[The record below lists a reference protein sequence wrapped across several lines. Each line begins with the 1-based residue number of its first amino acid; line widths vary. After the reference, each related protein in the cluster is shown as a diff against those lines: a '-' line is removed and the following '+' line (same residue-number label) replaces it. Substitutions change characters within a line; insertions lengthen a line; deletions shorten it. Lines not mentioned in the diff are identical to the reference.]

1 MKIDAQHLKT
11 SDSVR
16 KLQSSLQAKAKT
28 EPSYRFYSLWD
39 KVCRRDFLAEAYQRC
54 RRNGGSAGVDAET
67 FERIELAGRE
77 AWLGKLQEE
86 LRTKQ
91 YRAQPLLRVWIP
103 KSNGGQRPLGIPTV
117 RDRVVQMA
125 MVMVLGPIFEA
136 DLCDEQMGFRPGR
149 DAKTAVRL
157 VYYQVRQK
165 GRQEVVDADLSDYF
179 NTVPHGALMKSLSRR
194 IADGQVLSVIAR
206 WLEAPVEERTSDGRM
221 VRSTPAKDTG
231 RGTPQGGVISPLLAN
246 VYFRRF
252 VLAWKQLGHE
262 QAFDSVIVNYAD
274 DFVICCRS
282 GKGAEARKAM
292 TRVMEKIGLK
302 VNEQKTKV
310 VLVPGE
316 SFDFLG
322 YTIGRFYGAGG
333 KPYIGTRPSKKAI
346 LRIMREIHEQTSS
359 QWNASE
365 PETRVM
371 VLNQKLRGWAGYFNQ
386 GPVIEIYLWLQTYT
400 DRRLRRWL
408 MRRRQQ
414 RGTGYR
420 QYPDKYLYETL
431 GLYRLPRS
439 RVDQSN
445 AKAGN
450 SEMRAGCG
458 KPARPV
464 RGAGTGNGTTDENE
478 APALW

>member
-1 MKIDAQHLKT
+1 MKIDARHLPT
-11 SDSVR
+11 SDPVR

-39 KVCRRDFLAEAYQRC
+39 KVCRDDFFTEAYRRC
-54 RRNGGSAGVDAET
+54 RRNGGSAGVDGET
-67 FERIELAGRE
+67 FEQIESSGRE
-77 AWLGKLQEE
+77 AWLGKLREE
-86 LRTKQ
+86 LSAKRYRTK
-91 YRAQPLLRVWIP
+91 PLLRVWIP

-165 GRQEVVDADLSDYF
+165 GRPEVVDADLRDYF

-194 IADGQVLSVIAR
+194 IADGQVLSVIAQ
-206 WLEAPVEERTSDGRM
+206 WLEAPVEERTPGGRM
-221 VRSTPAKDTG
+221 VRTTPTKDAG

-252 VLAWKQLGHE
+252 VLAWKQLGYE
-262 QAFDSVIVNYAD
+262 QAFRSVIVNYAD
-274 DFVICCRS
+274 DFVICCRP
-282 GKGAEARKAM
+282 GNGEEASRAM

-302 VNEQKTKV
+302 VNEQKTRV
-310 VLVPGE
+310 VSPGE

-322 YTIGRFYGAGG
+322 YTIGRFYGKDGA
-333 KPYIGTRPSKKAI
+333 PYIGTRPSRKAL

-365 PETRVM
+365 PETRVT
-371 VLNQKLRGWAGYFNQ
+371 VLNQKLRGWAGYFDQ
-386 GPVIEIYLWLQTYT
+386 GPVARSYRRLQDYT
-400 DRRLRRWL
+400 ERRLRRWL
-408 MRRRQQ
+408 MRRCQQ

-420 QYPDKYLYETL
+420 QYPDAYLYERL
-431 GLYRLPRS
+431 GLYKLPLNRA
-439 RVDQSN
+439 DQSK
-445 AKAGN
+445 AKA
-450 SEMRAGCG
+450 E
-458 KPARPV
+458 
-464 RGAGTGNGTTDENE
+464 
-478 APALW
+478 

>member
-1 MKIDAQHLKT
+1 MKIDAKHLPT
-11 SDSVR
+11 SNRVR

-28 EPSYRFYSLWD
+28 EPGCRFYSLWD
-39 KVCRRDFLAEAYQRC
+39 KVCRDDFLAEAYRRC

-67 FERIELAGRE
+67 FEQIELSGRE
-77 AWLGKLQEE
+77 AWLGKLREE
-86 LRTKQ
+86 LCTKS
-91 YRAQPLLRVWIP
+91 YRVQPLLRVWIP

-125 MVMVLGPIFEA
+125 MVMVLGPIFEV
-136 DLCDEQMGFRPGR
+136 DLCEEQMGFRPGR

-157 VYYQVRQK
+157 VYYQVQQK
-165 GRQEVVDADLSDYF
+165 GRPEVVDADLSDYF

-194 IADGQVLSVIAR
+194 IADGQVLSVIAK
-206 WLEAPVEERTSDGRM
+206 WLEAPVEERAPGGRM
-221 VRSTPAKDTG
+221 VRTTPAKDAG

-252 VLAWKQLGHE
+252 VLAWKQLGYE
-262 QAFDSVIVNYAD
+262 QAFESVIVNYAD
-274 DFVICCRS
+274 DFVICCRP
-282 GKGAEARKAM
+282 GNGARASRAM
-292 TRVMEKIGLK
+292 TQVMEKIGLK

-310 VLVPGE
+310 VRPGE

-322 YTIGRFYGAGG
+322 YTIGRFYGKGG
-333 KPYIGTRPSKKAI
+333 KPYTGTRPSRKAV
-346 LRIMREIHEQTSS
+346 LRVMREIHEQTSS

-365 PETRVM
+365 PEIRVM
-371 VLNQKLRGWAGYFNQ
+371 VLNQKLRGWAGYFDQ
-386 GPVIEIYLWLQTYT
+386 GPVVEIYLRLQDYT
-400 DRRLRRWL
+400 ERRLRRWL

-414 RGTGYR
+414 HGTGYR
-420 QYPDKYLYETL
+420 QYPDKFLYERL

-439 RVDQSN
+439 REDQLK
-445 AKAGN
+445 AKAGK

-458 KPARPV
+458 KAARPV
-464 RGAGTGNGTTDENE
+464 RGAGTENGTTDENE

>member
-1 MKIDAQHLKT
+1 MKIDARHLRT
-11 SDSVR
+11 SDPVR

-39 KVCRRDFLAEAYQRC
+39 KVCRMDVLAEAYRRC
-54 RRNGGSAGVDAET
+54 RRNGGSAGVDDES
-67 FERIELAGRE
+67 FEQIEDRGRE
-77 AWLGKLQEE
+77 GWLGKLREE
-86 LRTKQ
+86 LSTKQ

-117 RDRVVQMA
+117 RDRVAQMA
-125 MVMVLGPIFEA
+125 LVMVLGPIFEA
-136 DLCDEQMGFRPGR
+136 DLCEEQMGFRPGR

-206 WLEAPVEERTSDGRM
+206 WLEAPVEERTRGGRM
-221 VRSTPAKDTG
+221 TRTTPAKDTG

-252 VLAWKQLGHE
+252 ILAWKKLGYE
-262 QAFDSVIVNYAD
+262 RAFHSVIVNYAD
-274 DFVICCRS
+274 DFVICCRP
-282 GKGAEARKAM
+282 GKGTQASEAM
-292 TRVMEKIGLK
+292 TQLMGKIGLK

-310 VLVPGE
+310 VMTGE
-316 SFDFLG
+316 PFDFLG
-322 YTIGRFYGAGG
+322 YTIGRFYGRGG
-333 KPYIGTRPSKKAI
+333 KPYIGARPSRKAV
-346 LRIMREIHEQTSS
+346 LRIMREIREQTGS

-371 VLNQKLRGWAGYFNQ
+371 VLNQKLRGWSGYFDQ
-386 GPVIEIYLWLQTYT
+386 GPVVRTNLWLQDYT
-400 DRRLRRWL
+400 ERRLRRWL

-420 QYPDKYLYETL
+420 QYPDEYLYERL
-431 GLYRLPRS
+431 GLYKLPRS
-439 RVDQSN
+439 RADQS
-445 AKAGN
+445 KARAER

-458 KPARPV
+458 RSARPV
-464 RGAGTGNGTTDENE
+464 RRAGTENGTKDENE
-478 APALW
+478 APAFR